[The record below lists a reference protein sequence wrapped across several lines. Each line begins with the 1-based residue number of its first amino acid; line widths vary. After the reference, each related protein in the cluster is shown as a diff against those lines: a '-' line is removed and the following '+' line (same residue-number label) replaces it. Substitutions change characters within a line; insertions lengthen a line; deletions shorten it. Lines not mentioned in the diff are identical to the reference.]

1 MIILAIGLRLS
12 PNVTHGQGSLTRHR
26 LFDNKKIREITF
38 VKLLIRSL
46 LAATAMAALAS
57 TSAVA
62 QEPKSG
68 GTLTMAL
75 QQTPRHLNPAVQS
88 GTATGQPGTQLFA
101 SLLRYDEGWEPQPYL
116 AQSWDI
122 SDDGLTV
129 TIKLVE
135 GATFHDGAP
144 ITSEDVAF
152 SVETVKA
159 NHPFKSMFAPVETVE
174 TPDATTAVFKLS
186 KPHPAL
192 LLAMS
197 SQLLSIIPKHVY
209 GDGQDPKEHPAN
221 SEGVVGSGPFK
232 LVEFKR
238 GEHVILERYEDY
250 FIEGLPYLDRIV
262 MRIMPDES
270 TRTIALESGELQ
282 MSGFEQ
288 NPRNIVRLQKN
299 DALKVSGDGYAAI
312 GPVNWLAFNTKAE
325 KVSDPKV
332 RQAIAYAVDREFIN
346 KALNLGTAPDALTGI
361 HPGSPFYNAGV
372 EAYDVDLDKANA
384 LLDEAGYPAAAD
396 GTRFSLTVDY
406 GWPAMK
412 PYAEYMKPQL
422 KKIGI
427 DVSVRSSADFPT
439 WAKRI
444 STWDFDMTM
453 DNVFNWGDPVIG
465 VHRTYSSD
473 NIKEGVIWSN
483 TQQYSNA
490 RVDEIMEA
498 AGATND
504 ADERKELYAELQQI
518 LADELPLYPIWAS
531 PYHTVSSTNVGNAPE
546 SVWGTSSPLDR
557 VFLK

>member
-1 MIILAIGLRLS
+1 MKQTFRHLLS
-12 PNVTHGQGSLTRHR
+12 
-26 LFDNKKIREITF
+26 
-38 VKLLIRSL
+38 
-46 LAATAMAALAS
+46 ATAMAALVA
-57 TSAVA
+57 TSAA
-62 QEPKSG
+62 ADEPKRG

-116 AQSWDI
+116 AEAWEVSE
-122 SDDGLTV
+122 DGLSV
-129 TIKLVE
+129 TIDLVD
-135 GATFHDGAP
+135 GAVFHDGTP

-152 SVETVKA
+152 SIDTVKA
-159 NHPFKSMFAPVETVE
+159 NHPFKSMFAPVESVE
-174 TPDATTAVFKLS
+174 TPDPNTAIIKLS
-186 KPHPAL
+186 QPHPAL

-197 SQLLSIIPKHVY
+197 SQLLSIIPKHIY
-209 GDGQDPKEHPAN
+209 GDGQDPKAHPAN
-221 SEGVVGSGPFK
+221 SENVVGSGPFK

-238 GEHVILERYEDY
+238 GEHVILERFDDY

-270 TRTIALESGELQ
+270 TRTIALESGELT

-288 NPRNIVRLQKN
+288 NPRNIVRLKKN
-299 DALKVSGDGYAAI
+299 DGLVVNGEGYAAI
-312 GPVNWLAFNTKAE
+312 GPVNWLAFNTKAD

-361 HPGSPFYNAGV
+361 HPGSPFYDASV
-372 EAYDVDLDKANA
+372 PSYDLDLDKAND
-384 LLDEAGYPAAAD
+384 LLDEAGYPAGSD
-396 GTRFSLTVDY
+396 GIRFGLTVDY

-412 PYAEYMKPQL
+412 AYAEYMKPQL

-427 DVSVRSSADFPT
+427 DVTVRSSADFPT

-483 TQQYSNA
+483 TQQYSND
-490 RVDEIMEA
+490 RVDELMA
-498 AGATND
+498 MAGATND
-504 ADERKELYAELQQI
+504 PAKRKALYAEFQQI
-518 LADELPLYPIWAS
+518 LAEELPLYPIWAS
-531 PYHTVSSTNVGNAPE
+531 PYHTVSSTSVGNAPV
-546 SVWGTSSPLDR
+546 SVWGTSTPLDR
-557 VFLK
+557 VYLK

>member
-1 MIILAIGLRLS
+1 MKHVFRTMFTSTI
-12 PNVTHGQGSLTRHR
+12 V
-26 LFDNKKIREITF
+26 
-38 VKLLIRSL
+38 
-46 LAATAMAALAS
+46 AAFLGTSALAE
-57 TSAVA
+57 
-62 QEPKSG
+62 EPKQG

-75 QQTPRHLNPAVQS
+75 QQSPRHLNPAVQS

-116 AQSWDI
+116 AEAWEV

-129 TIKLVE
+129 TIDLVD

-152 SVETVKA
+152 SIETVKA
-159 NHPFKSMFAPVETVE
+159 NHPFKSMFAPVTEVE
-174 TPDATTAVFKLS
+174 TPDANTAIIKLS
-186 KPHPAL
+186 QPHPAL

-209 GDGQDPKEHPAN
+209 GDGQDPKDHPAN

-250 FIEGLPYLDRIV
+250 FVEGLPYLDRIV
-262 MRIMPDES
+262 MRILPDES
-270 TRTIALESGELQ
+270 TRAIALESGELQ
-282 MSGFEQ
+282 LSGFES

-299 DALKVSGDGYAAI
+299 DALSVSSDGYAAI
-312 GPVNWLAFNTKAE
+312 GPVNWLAFNTKAD
-325 KVSDPKV
+325 KVSDPMV
-332 RQAIAYAVDREFIN
+332 RKAIAHAVDREFIN
-346 KALNLGTAPDALTGI
+346 KALNLGTAPAALTGI
-361 HPGSPFYNAGV
+361 HPGSPFYDASV
-372 EAYDVDLDKANA
+372 EAYDLNIEAANKMLD
-384 LLDEAGYPAAAD
+384 DAGYPAGSD
-396 GTRFSLTVDY
+396 GVRFGLTVDY

-427 DVSVRSSADFPT
+427 DVTVRSSADFPT

-483 TQQYSNA
+483 TQQYANE
-490 RVDEIMEA
+490 RVDELMA
-498 AGATND
+498 KAGSTND
-504 ADERKELYAELQQI
+504 VEERKALYAEFQKI
-518 LADELPLYPIWAS
+518 IADELPLYPLWAS
-531 PYHTVSSTNVGNAPE
+531 PYHTVSSVGVGNAPE
-546 SVWGTSSPLDR
+546 SVWGTSTPLDR
-557 VFLK
+557 VYLK